1 MKTPYKVIKLTSGEE
16 IIAKM
21 KGRVGNKMVIERPM
35 VFRSAYNLDMF
46 GNQKEVT
53 YLKNWL
59 AFSNEIQ
66 TNIPMDNILTI
77 LEPDSDVVVLYDR
90 EKEREDTKENKF
102 NLGGMSDLTNSQK
115 KYMEEFQKQIDE
127 ASEMEPEDYL
137 KKYGFDP
144 DQISNI
150 MDQFFGGEEEFDE
163 TQFVNLNISF
173 DPSILKKLVDND
185 ILPPEYLMNLI
196 EKFEKRESISDE
208 YTGDETDRDDFGNK
222 WSDWNSD
229 PSSEDYK

>member
-1 MKTPYKVIKLTSGEE
+1 MKTPYRVIKLTSGEE

-21 KGRVGNKMVIERPM
+21 KGRVGDKMVLERPM
-35 VFRSAYNLDMF
+35 VFRSTHTYDMF

-66 TNIPMDNILTI
+66 TNIPMDNIMTI

-102 NLGGMSDLTNSQK
+102 NLGGMSDLMNSK
-115 KYMEEFQKQIDE
+115 KSMEELQKQIDE

-196 EKFEKRESISDE
+196 EKFEKKETISDE
-208 YTGDETDRDDFGNK
+208 YTGDQTDRDDFGNK

-229 PSSEDYK
+229 PNSEDYK